1 MSSAQENSSPPEA
14 PYWSYGDLGA
24 FLVALA
30 VLTMGLHLLARFQ
43 LLSRS
48 QLSHPGDGLQIFIVL
63 YLMLSLYAILKLRYR
78 RAVVMPLG
86 WVSPTLLHGIGS
98 LLVGLLLGFGMTMYQ
113 RSQLADVGI
122 NPSLQLVLLASLLAP
137 VLEESLFRGCLFPL
151 LASKLGNCLAVAIT
165 AGVFA
170 LFHGPTDLVHWISF
184 GLTEMAYV
192 SLRVISGTTA
202 APEMEHSA
210 YILVLLSAT
219 LR

>member
-1 MSSAQENSSPPEA
+1 MSSAQENSSLPEA

-48 QLSHPGDGLQIFIVL
+48 QLSHPGDGLQIIIVV

-78 RAVVMPLG
+78 RAVVTPLG

-113 RSQLADVGI
+113 RSQLVDVGI
-122 NPSLQLVLLASLLAP
+122 TPSLQLVLLASLLAP
-137 VLEESLFRGCLFPL
+137 ILEESLFRGCLFPL
-151 LASKLGNCLAVAIT
+151 LANKAGSAVAIT
-165 AGVFA
+165 VTAAIFA
-170 LFHGPTDLVHWISF
+170 VFHGPTDLVHWICF
-184 GLTEMAYV
+184 GLTGIAYGV
-192 SLRVISGTTA
+192 IRVISGTTT
-202 APEMEHSA
+202 APAMAHSA
-210 YILVLLSAT
+210 YNLILLSAS